1 MNFNLIMEN
10 WRRFSLEENI
20 SKNQEMIKYLIG
32 EMIYSTSRSTWTPA
46 ATKISDS
53 SDKAGFESVADHSDL
68 FKGENW
74 RWTVLSRLIDIRD
87 KQTIGF
93 TPEKAL
99 NSILGELK
107 KYNPEGAQLLSDSVN
122 RYKSHKPGKGVPSI
136 KPTIEKGSRVNID
149 WTIKNSS
156 ELNIKT
162 TDDGEKISQN
172 IKDTYLF
179 PTLSMSARK

>member
-1 MNFNLIMEN
+1 M
-10 WRRFSLEENI
+10 I
-20 SKNQEMIKYLIG
+20 S
-32 EMIYSTSRSTWTPA
+32 STSRTKWTPA

-53 SDKAGFESVADHSDL
+53 SDKAGVESAVDHSDL

-74 RWTVLSRLIDIRD
+74 RWTVLSKLIDIRD
-87 KQTIGF
+87 GQTIGF

-99 NSILGELK
+99 NSILVELK
-107 KYNPEGAQLLSDSVN
+107 KYNPEGAQLLNNSIR
-122 RYKSHKPGKGVPSI
+122 RYKTHKPGKGVPSI
-136 KPTIEKGSRVNID
+136 KPIIQKGSRVNID

-156 ELNIKT
+156 ELNTKT

-179 PTLSMSARK
+179 PTLSVSFRRK